1 MLNVEENENHRKW
14 LAKYLV
20 MKRASIE
27 PNFHKTYSTFMEVIK
42 SETFYT
48 TVIAE
53 TYRNINILLTADKSM
68 ANFGDRSLL
77 KNLGHWLGLVLLAR
91 NKVKIAKAFLKIFL
105 FSTTSELFCCG

>member
-1 MLNVEENENHRKW
+1 LELFNYREVLSIEENEHHRKW

-27 PNFHKTYSTFMEVIK
+27 PNFHKTYFSFLEVIK
-42 SETFYT
+42 SETFYS
-48 TVIAE
+48 TVVAE

-77 KNLGHWLGLVLLAR
+77 KNLGHWLGLVLLER
-91 NKVKIAKAFLKIFL
+91 NKA
-105 FSTTSELFCCG
+105 S

>member
-1 MLNVEENENHRKW
+1 VEENESHRKW

-27 PNFHKTYSTFMEVIK
+27 PNFHKTYSTFLEVIK
-42 SETFYT
+42 SDTLYT
-48 TVIAE
+48 DVIAE
-53 TYRNINILLTADKSM
+53 TYKNINILLTADKSM

-91 NKVKIAKAFLKIFL
+91 NKVRILKIL
-105 FSTTSELFCCG
+105 TCWQILS